1 MSPSTILDAFRQTN
15 RIFES
20 EVVGARNIDALDRV
34 YTRKARILPP
44 GSEMVSGRDNIK
56 RFWQNAIDTLG
67 VKAVTLETVDV
78 DDLGDTAVEIGR
90 ARLEFADGSL
100 APAAV
105 KYVVEWKRED
115 GDWKW
120 HVDIWNPSA

>member
-1 MSPSTILDAFRQTN
+1 MSPSAILDAFKQTN

-20 EVVGARNIDALDRV
+20 EVVAGRNIDALDRV
-34 YTRKARILPP
+34 YTRNARILPP

-56 RFWQNAIDTLG
+56 KFWQSAIDTLG
-67 VKAVTLETVDV
+67 VKAVTLETVDM

-90 ARLEFADGSL
+90 ARLEFIDGSL
-100 APAAV
+100 APMSV

-115 GDWKW
+115 GAWKW
-120 HVDIWNPSA
+120 RVDIWNPSA